1 MKEHF
6 PNFQPPISNVKPP
19 VSKMEQTVAEIERE
33 GPNTLS
39 HNLVKFAHVL
49 RRLGIRVSTAET
61 RDALDALSQVDI
73 MDRDQVKGAL
83 SAALVKSCY
92 DQRVFNLAF
101 DLFFV
106 PPEVKQERL
115 KLRRERLVEREKQ
128 LQNAGAELAQTIREG
143 GRDWVEET
151 LERLQLTEEQ
161 RETLARL
168 PEQERKRLMD
178 IFSRMQGNPVNSPS
192 DLIARTIQGS
202 LDYWRYRMLKEEQEE
217 AGEHRL
223 DITPTGVEELD
234 EIIEAVAAGLARE
247 RADDQILH
255 EDMKN
260 IAEKDLPR
268 VTLLIKKLSR
278 HLATRISR
286 RYHRSNKRHRLDIRR
301 TIRKNIRFGGT
312 LLELKYRTRKVQKPR
327 LVLICDVSA
336 SMARYAVFVIQ
347 FIYGLSSVIRNI
359 ESFIFSED
367 LERVTPYFKNGG
379 DFAGTMASL
388 MSQSGQWGRA
398 TNLHTALTTFLAN
411 YQRLLSPDVFVIIVS
426 DTKTLEADQA
436 ARDLAEIRS
445 RVRDIIWLNTLP
457 RKEWK
462 DLPATAEFQKYCRMF
477 ECYTLAHLNKV
488 LRGQMLSA

>member
-1 MKEHF
+1 MEKEN
-6 PNFQPPISNVKPP
+6 PTSNFKPP
-19 VSKMEQTVAEIERE
+19 TSKVEQAVAEIEWE
-33 GPNTLS
+33 GPNTLN
-39 HNLVKFAHVL
+39 HNMVKFAHIL

-61 RDALDALSQVDI
+61 RDAFDALSQVDL
-73 MDRDQVKGAL
+73 MDRAEVKGAL
-83 SAALVKSCY
+83 SAALVKSY
-92 DQRVFNLAF
+92 HDQLIFNLAF

-106 PPEVKQERL
+106 PPETKQERR
-115 KLRRERLVEREKQ
+115 KLRRERIKEKEKQ
-128 LQNAGAELAQTIREG
+128 IQEAEAELKEGIREG

-151 LERLQLTEEQ
+151 LERLQLSEEQ
-161 RETLARL
+161 KETLARL
-168 PEQERKRLMD
+168 PDQEKKRLMD
-178 IFSRMQGNPVNSPS
+178 LFGRMQGNTINSPS
-192 DLIARTIQGS
+192 ELIARMIESS
-202 LDYWRYRMLKEEQEE
+202 LNYWRYQMLTQDEEKD
-217 AGEHRL
+217 AGSRL
-223 DITPTGVEELD
+223 DVTPTGVEELD

-247 RADDQILH
+247 QDDDLIMH

-286 RYHRSNKRHRLDIRR
+286 RYHRSSKRDRLDIRR
-301 TIRKNIRFGGT
+301 TIRKNIRFGGA

-336 SMARYAVFVIQ
+336 SMARYAIFVIQ

-359 ESFIFSED
+359 ESFIFSEG

-379 DFAGTMASL
+379 GFAETMSSL
-388 MSQSGQWGRA
+388 MNQSAQWGRA
-398 TNLHTALTTFLAN
+398 TNLHTSLTAFLEN
-411 YQRLLSPDVFVIIVS
+411 HLHLLSPDAFVIIVS

-436 ARDLAEIRS
+436 AKDLGEIRG
-445 RVRDIIWLNTLP
+445 RVRDVIWLNTLP

-462 DLPATAEFQKYCRMF
+462 ELPAVVEFQKHCRMF

-488 LRGQMLSA
+488 LRGQMLTV